1 MAGRKARREPAVAA
15 GPAPASKDEGSRSSR
30 PTSARRRKRGAAGG
44 RALRRL
50 FYWSLVLG
58 LWAVIGAIGAVAFVV
73 STLPPIQSLE
83 VPKRPPTVEIVG
95 IDGRPLVLRGEM
107 SGTDVPIKE
116 LPAYLPKAFIA
127 IEDRRFYGHFGAD
140 PIGLA
145 RALVA
150 NVLRRGVSQGGS
162 TLTQQLAKNL
172 FLSGERSLLRKGQE
186 AILTAMLEAAM
197 DKRRIFEIYLNV
209 AEWGENVFGA
219 EAAARHYFGVDAAA
233 LEPEQAAR
241 LAAMLP
247 RPRYYD
253 RNRDSGYLESYSES
267 ILEQMPAAQIP

>member
-1 MAGRKARREPAVAA
+1 MRLLVSLWKMFCYTAGTAVIVLAVYEFWFLAQILYWVEHNPATTRVMDARLE
-15 GPAPASKDEGSRSSR
+15 
-30 PTSARRRKRGAAGG
+30 
-44 RALRRL
+44 ALRQNKR
-50 FYWSLVLG
+50 S
-58 LWAVIGAIGAVAFVV
+58 GALDQKWVGYQRISIHLKRAIIIAEDAKFVDHEGFDWEG
-73 STLPPIQSLE
+73 IQ
-83 VPKRPPTVEIVG
+83 
-95 IDGRPLVLRGEM
+95 
-107 SGTDVPIKE
+107 
-116 LPAYLPKAFIA
+116 
-127 IEDRRFYGHFGAD
+127 
-140 PIGLA
+140 
-145 RALVA
+145 RAMGK
-150 NVLRRGVSQGGS
+150 NLRRGKIVAGGS
-162 TLTQQLAKNL
+162 TITQQLAKNL

-253 RNRDSGYLESYSES
+253 RNRGSGYLESYSES

>member
-1 MAGRKARREPAVAA
+1 MRLLVSLWKMFCYTAGTAVIVLAVYEFWFLAQILYWVEHNPETTRVMDARLE
-15 GPAPASKDEGSRSSR
+15 
-30 PTSARRRKRGAAGG
+30 
-44 RALRRL
+44 ALRQNKR
-50 FYWSLVLG
+50 S
-58 LWAVIGAIGAVAFVV
+58 GALDHEWVDYQRISSHLKRAIIIAEDAKFVDHEGFDWEG
-73 STLPPIQSLE
+73 IQ
-83 VPKRPPTVEIVG
+83 
-95 IDGRPLVLRGEM
+95 
-107 SGTDVPIKE
+107 
-116 LPAYLPKAFIA
+116 
-127 IEDRRFYGHFGAD
+127 
-140 PIGLA
+140 
-145 RALVA
+145 RAMGK
-150 NVLRRGVSQGGS
+150 NLRRGKIVAGGS
-162 TLTQQLAKNL
+162 TITQQLAKNL

-253 RNRDSGYLESYSES
+253 RNRGSVYLESYSES